1 MSYEDKAFEIV
12 KQSISSAIFI
22 DDNLKDF
29 YSFSDIDTTIIEEVL
44 SKELHQ
50 SFKAEGISLAVHK
63 FVKTDVEDINLNRY
77 FFKNRDLVLLD
88 WELDD
93 TSGEEYSLKLLS
105 EVINYSHI
113 NFCCIYT
120 KTPRFDSIHSQ
131 IESYF
136 SGLNDDEF
144 AKIKDIYSHLEE
156 SDITKIKT
164 LLDSKSED
172 VQDSLN
178 EIGIDLSL
186 YPHDTTSPIESL
198 KNIYF
203 AFLKNVKSKKKEKRS
218 DLISTGI
225 DSFVIN
231 NTLVF
236 LLKKDGTND
245 PKPSVLLRRI
255 SNELIKNQNSFIQ
268 LLGLEMQTVFNTNES
283 FIDENILNS
292 STEAL
297 FKHRNYLYDKEK
309 EDKTFS
315 IIIKKLLIE
324 HATLKLR
331 TSKLELLNSDFLIE
345 HSKTITDKPNNE
357 ELHNLNTF
365 YNSVTVKSL
374 NDIDIPNL
382 NFGDIFKDNF
392 ENYYLCITALCDCYY
407 PNKIDHNFYFVT
419 GKEFSDIEL
428 ALKLGDT
435 AFLSF
440 LPNGKSVYWGNLE
453 IPKKNCIK
461 KGTMDDSDYKLAV
474 LQSDLKS
481 YQDFLYKPYYVKP
494 KIFNVQGVKMI
505 DNKLKIWDITYKSL
519 KTGEDHNLNYI
530 DIDYVA
536 TLRTDYVQRIAN
548 HAFGH
553 PARVGVDFVKKA

>member
-12 KQSISSAIFI
+12 KKSISSAIFI

-29 YSFSDIDTTIIEEVL
+29 YSFSDIDTTIVEEVL
-44 SKELHQ
+44 SQELHKN
-50 SFKAEGISLAVHK
+50 FKAEGISLAVHK
-63 FVKTDVEDINLNRY
+63 FVKTDIEDVNLNRY
-77 FFKNRDLVLLD
+77 FFKNRDLILLD
-88 WELDD
+88 WELDN

-120 KTPRFDSIHSQ
+120 KTPRFDLIHSQ

-136 SGLNDDEF
+136 SGLNDEDF
-144 AKIKDIYSHLEE
+144 DKIIGIYSHLEE
-156 SDITKIKT
+156 SDIIKIKER
-164 LLDSKSED
+164 LDSKNED
-172 VQDSLN
+172 IQDLLD
-178 EIGIDLSL
+178 ETGIDLEL
-186 YPHDTTSPIESL
+186 YPYETIAPSESL
-198 KNIYF
+198 KNIYY
-203 AFLKNVKSKKKEKRS
+203 AFLKNIKSKKREKRS
-218 DLISTGI
+218 DTISTGI
-225 DSFVIN
+225 DSFIIN
-231 NTLVF
+231 NTLIF

-255 SNELIKNQNSFIQ
+255 SDELIKNQNSFIQ

-283 FIDENILNS
+283 FIDQNILNS

-297 FKHRNYLYDKEK
+297 FKHRNYLFDMEK

-331 TSKLELLNSDFLIE
+331 TSKLELLNSEFLIE

-374 NDIDIPNL
+374 NDVDIPNL
-382 NFGDIFKDNF
+382 NFGDIFKDNLG
-392 ENYYLCITALCDCYY
+392 NYYLCITALCDCYY

-419 GKEFSDIEL
+419 GKEFSDIDL

-453 IPKKNCIK
+453 IPKKSILK
-461 KGTMDDSDYKLAV
+461 KGTMEESDYKLAI
-474 LQSDLKS
+474 LENDLKS
-481 YQDFLYKPYYVKP
+481 YRDFLYKPYYVKP

-505 DNKLKIWDITYKSL
+505 DNKIKIWDITFKSS
-519 KTGEDHNLNYI
+519 KNGEDHNLNYFE
-530 DIDYVA
+530 IDYIA

-553 PARVGVDFVKKA
+553 PARVGVDFVKKI